1 MTLYNF
7 DNWIMDWEVH
17 VGDQAVGVD
26 GGRDHGALFIGSE
39 GRVLVDRAGWSI
51 FDGQGKPVEKP
62 APHDW
67 GGTMNGL
74 GTHVREFLN
83 SVKTRGT
90 TRSNVASMH
99 QTTTVCHLANLAYL
113 SGETLHWDTATE
125 KVTNV
130 RKAMDELPYKRKN
143 RKGFELPKLG

>member
-1 MTLYNF
+1 
-7 DNWIMDWEVH
+7 
-17 VGDQAVGVD
+17 
-26 GGRDHGALFIGSE
+26 
-39 GRVLVDRAGWSI
+39 
-51 FDGQGKPVEKP
+51 
-62 APHDW
+62 
-67 GGTMNGL
+67 MNGL

-83 SVKTRGT
+83 SVKSRGT

-143 RKGFELPKLG
+143 RKGYELPKLG